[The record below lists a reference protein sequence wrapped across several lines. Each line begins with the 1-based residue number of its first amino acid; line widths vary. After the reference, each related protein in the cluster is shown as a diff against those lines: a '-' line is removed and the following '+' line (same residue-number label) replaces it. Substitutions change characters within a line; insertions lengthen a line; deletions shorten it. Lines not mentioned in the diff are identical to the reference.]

1 MALVDLQSNLSWYS
15 TNGRPV
21 GYRPNTSVNDTR
33 FTGNEDSTFTST
45 PRGFDNNGFRSTFS
59 PLTSANEF
67 YIDNTS
73 TSFRGTA
80 TRLSQQGEGSKFP
93 LGPLG
98 QVHDFDTPRLG
109 FNFKNK
115 YGEIYNSLSN
125 SGLADT
131 YTQNSPID
139 DMYNKFKVREEAWNP
154 DGAPEQPYI
163 LRGIQ
168 RDDSS
173 DPERFGRGIQ
183 GSRIDLPR
191 GGLVTAVQRAKIDL
205 DRLTKFLKSTKGNQW
220 FVKQQ
225 LLHIMQPN
233 RESST
238 GDPQVAIHANSSKVF
253 QVNNFL
259 KTLANQAFSLGNQIR
274 RHGQSDIDTPGY
286 LPFPPSPPSNY
297 EDIIKERNR
306 GQLQDGTTVD
316 PTNDNRL
323 VKVYRELLRTTD
335 GWKDGAGIGS
345 SIPQLTAP
353 FGPTSI
359 GFGEEGFDI
368 QGSAIRRWAITK
380 PDNNSEIS
388 IGDEFGVAT
397 KTKYS
402 DLVSKFVKWDFTSRY
417 TDTVF
422 YNSDTEFESPLSKL
436 ITDDY
441 RTFKTNMTNVI
452 LPGGR
457 FTSRVF
463 DTNAKT
469 RLNISYDDIQK
480 GNDLRKDAG
489 AGRDKLIDFRSSK
502 LAKANPGVFDIDPY
516 QPYTLIDP
524 QGYRHVGGVVDYQEN
539 MLRNLRLDVQEGA
552 SAPDG
557 TTGQFNG
564 RGVSNRAINDGPNK
578 GDKIQSRDPLTGR
591 WKNGEQREDDS
602 NSRTTE
608 TEYRAFG
615 QAATDRVDA
624 KNTNLDFR
632 NNEVDP
638 TKDPVKYQTYIGTDP
653 EGDVQEELAVK
664 RIAGDDFD
672 GIQNPFDKDKR
683 PGPRNPATN
692 ISSNAAGFMALQTY
706 KTMAYGDIRTAAKER
721 TFKSAPIKSDGT
733 TDFAI
738 LDFRNEGKEISA
750 DDSAA
755 NALVNSGQ
763 LLTLKFNDIEFSAYI
778 DSISDSFSPS
788 YTAEADQNRADPR
801 YLYTSFERKVTISFK
816 VVYEFS
822 DKPPYDD
829 LKALADFT
837 TPGYGGG
844 PWGQGVF
851 VTLGTLYNDVP
862 MLIES
867 LTYDWD
873 NETPWA
879 MAGDQADNYDG
890 LPMYTQVQVSL
901 IYLGDVKPAKGNGY
915 VLYGS

>member
-21 GYRPNTSVNDTR
+21 GYRPNTNVNDTR

-45 PRGFDNNGFRSTFS
+45 PRGFDNNGFRSTFA
-59 PLTSANEF
+59 PLTSANQF

-98 QVHDFDTPRLG
+98 QVHNFDTPRLG

-131 YTQNSPID
+131 YTRNSPID

-154 DGAPEQPYI
+154 AGAPEQPYI

-173 DPERFGRGIQ
+173 NPERFGLGVQ
-183 GSRIDLPR
+183 GSQIDLPR

-220 FVKQQ
+220 FAKQQ

-233 RESST
+233 RESAT
-238 GDPQVAIHANSSKVF
+238 GDPQIAIHANSSKVF
-253 QVNNFL
+253 QINNFL
-259 KTLANQAFSLGNQIR
+259 KTLTNQAFSLGNQIR

-323 VKVYRELLRTTD
+323 VKVYRELLRTSD
-335 GWKDGAGIGS
+335 GWIDGPGIGS

-359 GFGEEGFDI
+359 ALGEEGFDI
-368 QGSAIRRWAITK
+368 QGSAIRRWYITK
-380 PDNNSEIS
+380 PDNNSEMA
-388 IGDEFGVAT
+388 IGDISGKPT
-397 KTKYS
+397 TTKYS
-402 DLVSKFVKWDFTSRY
+402 DFISKFVRWDFTSQY
-417 TDTVF
+417 TSTVF
-422 YNSDTEFESPLSKL
+422 YNSDNNFESPLSKL

-441 RTFKTNMTNVI
+441 KSFKLNMTNVI
-452 LPGGR
+452 LPGSR
-457 FTSRVF
+457 FTSVAF
-463 DTNAKT
+463 DANAKT
-469 RLNISYDDIQK
+469 RLNTSYDDIAK
-480 GNDLRKDAG
+480 GNFRRFG
-489 AGRDKLIDFRSSK
+489 VGSGRDNIVDFRSSK
-502 LAKANPGVFDIDPY
+502 LAKANPGNFDIDPY
-516 QPYTLIDP
+516 ESYTLIDP
-524 QGYRHVGGVVDYQEN
+524 QGYRHSGGVVDYREN
-539 MLRNLRLDVQEGA
+539 MLRNLRLDVKEGDPV
-552 SAPDG
+552 PDG
-557 TTGQFNG
+557 TKGQFNG
-564 RGVSNRAINDGPNK
+564 RGVSNRAINDGPNT
-578 GDKIQSRDPLTGR
+578 GEKIQTRNPLTGR
-591 WKNGEQREDDS
+591 WKTGEQREDDN
-602 NSRTTE
+602 NSRSTE
-608 TEYRAFG
+608 IEYRNIG

-624 KNTNLDFR
+624 RNTNLDFR
-632 NNEVDP
+632 NNQTD
-638 TKDPVKYQTYIGTDP
+638 DANAPVKYQPYIGTDP

-672 GIQNPFDKDKR
+672 GVQNPFDKGKR

-692 ISSNAAGFMALQTY
+692 ISSNAAGFMSLQTY

-738 LDFRNEGKEISA
+738 LDFREDGAVYA
-750 DDSAA
+750 DDGA
-755 NALVNSGQ
+755 NALVNSGK

-778 DSISDSFSPS
+778 ESISDSFSPS
-788 YTAEADQNRADPR
+788 YSSEADQNRADPR
-801 YLYTSFERKVTISFK
+801 YLYTSFERKVQISFK

-829 LKALADFT
+829 LKALADLT

-851 VTLGTLYNDVP
+851 VTLGTLYNNIP

-879 MAGDQADNYDG
+879 MEGDQANNYNG
-890 LPMYTQVQVSL
+890 VPMYTSVAIGL

>member
-1 MALVDLQSNLSWYS
+1 
-15 TNGRPV
+15 
-21 GYRPNTSVNDTR
+21 
-33 FTGNEDSTFTST
+33 
-45 PRGFDNNGFRSTFS
+45 
-59 PLTSANEF
+59 
-67 YIDNTS
+67 
-73 TSFRGTA
+73 
-80 TRLSQQGEGSKFP
+80 
-93 LGPLG
+93 
-98 QVHDFDTPRLG
+98 
-109 FNFKNK
+109 
-115 YGEIYNSLSN
+115 
-125 SGLADT
+125 
-131 YTQNSPID
+131 
-139 DMYNKFKVREEAWNP
+139 
-154 DGAPEQPYI
+154 
-163 LRGIQ
+163 
-168 RDDSS
+168 
-173 DPERFGRGIQ
+173 
-183 GSRIDLPR
+183 
-191 GGLVTAVQRAKIDL
+191 
-205 DRLTKFLKSTKGNQW
+205 
-220 FVKQQ
+220 

-323 VKVYRELLRTTD
+323 VKVYRELLRTSD
-335 GWKDGAGIGS
+335 GWIDGPGIGS

-359 GFGEEGFDI
+359 AFGEEGFDI
-368 QGSAIRRWAITK
+368 QGSAIRRWSITK
-380 PDNNSEIS
+380 PDNNSEMA
-388 IGDEFGVAT
+388 IGDSTGRANSIV
-397 KTKYS
+397 YS
-402 DLVSKFVKWDFTSRY
+402 DLISKFVRWDFTKRY
-417 TDTVF
+417 TDTIYFNQDEEYQTPLTKFVTDNRRGF
-422 YNSDTEFESPLSKL
+422 KLWMIQVSSPNFIDINPGLS
-436 ITDDY
+436 
-441 RTFKTNMTNVI
+441 R
-452 LPGGR
+452 
-457 FTSRVF
+457 
-463 DTNAKT
+463 NAKT
-469 RLNISYDDIQK
+469 RINASYDDIQK

-489 AGRDKLIDFRSSK
+489 AGRNKLVDFRSSK
-502 LAKANPGVFDIDPY
+502 LAKNQPGNFDVDPY
-516 QPYTLIDP
+516 EAYTLIDP
-524 QGYRHVGGVVDYQEN
+524 QGYRHSDGTVEYQEN
-539 MLRNLRLDVQEGA
+539 MLRNLRLDVKPGD
-552 SAPDG
+552 SVPDG
-557 TTGQFNG
+557 TNGQFNG

-578 GDKIQSRDPLTGR
+578 GEKIQSRDPRTGR
-591 WKNGEQREDDS
+591 WKDGEQNEGDS
-602 NSRTTE
+602 NSRKTE
-608 TEYRAFG
+608 TEYRAIG

-624 KNTNLDFR
+624 RNTTLDFR
-632 NNEVDP
+632 FNVPKTDQE
-638 TKDPVKYQTYIGTDP
+638 TPVKYEPYIGTDP

-706 KTMAYGDIRTAAKER
+706 KTMAYGDIRTAARER

-851 VTLGTLYNDVP
+851 VTLGTLYNNIP